1 MYGVLNVDKIKN
13 LLHSFVVLGE
23 TNILSLISQ
32 SLDNFYQIKTKVA
45 TVWCDLHYFKLGHP
59 TWELNTGHVC
69 INIYE
74 ALFHIMYQTSFQ
86 W

>member
-45 TVWCDLHYFKLGHP
+45 TV
-59 TWELNTGHVC
+59 
-69 INIYE
+69 
-74 ALFHIMYQTSFQ
+74 
-86 W
+86 